1 MSETATE
8 TAQNQTEAATSSQE
22 TATAESTATN
32 LLTTTEGEQKQATE
46 GQKSET
52 STTTTETAKTEEKT
66 ETKTEGAP
74 EKYEFKDADKMDPK
88 VLEAFSESA
97 KEVNLTQDA
106 AQKLLDKVAPAL
118 QAQRDEQVKA
128 VHQQWI
134 EASTNDKEFGG
145 DKFKE
150 NLGTAKRAFDQ
161 FTTPEFRTFLDETG
175 LSNHPE
181 IIRAFWKVGKAI
193 SEDKLVSGQPGGK
206 ATVNP
211 ADVLYDKTNAKG

>member
-8 TAQNQTEAATSSQE
+8 TAQNQTEAATSSQA
-22 TATAESTATN
+22 TATSTEEN
-32 LLTTTEGEQKQATE
+32 LLTAVEGEQKQATE
-46 GQKSET
+46 GQAQET
-52 STTTTETAKTEEKT
+52 STETKTETAKTEEKT

-97 KEVNLTQDA
+97 KEANLTQDA

-118 QAQRDEQVKA
+118 QAQRDDMVKA
-128 VHQQWI
+128 VKQQWT
-134 EASTNDKEFGG
+134 EATKTDKEFGG
-145 DKFKE
+145 EKLQE
-150 NLGTAKRAFDQ
+150 NLGIAKTAFSQ
-161 FTTPEFRTFLDETG
+161 FTTPELRTFLDETG

-193 SEDKLVSGQPGGK
+193 SEDKFVSGKPGGQ
-206 ATVNP
+206 AEGDP
-211 ADVLYDKTNAKG
+211 AKVLYDNTKGKD